1 MKFFS
6 NSVLVGIFSTGAVL
20 LFLGFLIFTG
30 EISRFGEK
38 NEKFV
43 LVFDENVFGLN
54 EGGKVTLNGIRV
66 GRVKR
71 FFLGENLEQG
81 PVPVLIEI
89 NRKLIQSYGIEGD
102 NLLFDT
108 EGKIRNEVL
117 PNLVG
122 QLVQESFVT
131 GILYIN
137 LTTEIVARDSN
148 GSVPMLYGY
157 RMLKTKDSIFAELS
171 ETINIQKL
179 STQLSDFVDIATKQ
193 MNALDMKSLSD
204 NYIQLAKD
212 LDHLVN
218 SFSQNYSGL
227 GPELGLAIK
236 EARTSFKKISELND
250 RVDEVLS
257 PQSDLRFSAV
267 SALREVTSMSKS
279 IQAFADMLERNPQ
292 ALLRGKNISD
302 E

>member
-1 MKFFS
+1 MKFLS
-6 NSVLVGIFSTGAVL
+6 NSVIVGIFSTGAAF
-20 LFLGFLIFTG
+20 LFFGFLIFTG

-89 NRKLIQSYGIEGD
+89 NKKLIQSYGIEGG

-108 EGKIRNEVL
+108 DGNFRDEVL
-117 PNLVG
+117 PNLMG

-137 LTTEIVARDSN
+137 LTTEIGSNDSN
-148 GSVPMLYGY
+148 RSISMLYGH
-157 RMLKTKDSIFAELS
+157 RMLKTKGSIFAELS
-171 ETINIQKL
+171 ETINVQKL
-179 STQLSDFVDIATKQ
+179 SSQLSDFVDIATKQ

-218 SFSQNYSGL
+218 SISQNYSGL
-227 GPELGLAIK
+227 GPELALAIT
-236 EARTSFKKISELND
+236 EAKTSFKKISELND
-250 RVDEVLS
+250 RVEEILS
-257 PQSDLRFSAV
+257 PQSDIRFSAV

-279 IQAFADMLERNPQ
+279 IQNLADMLERNPQ

>member
-1 MKFFS
+1 MKSFS
-6 NSVLVGIFSTGAVL
+6 NSVLVGVFSLGAVV

-30 EISRFGEK
+30 EISRWGEN

-66 GRVKR
+66 GRVER
-71 FFLGENLEQG
+71 FFIGDDLELG

-89 NRKLIQSYGIEGD
+89 NKKLVQSHGVEVGNQLFNPNGNFRED
-102 NLLFDT
+102 VVPRLL
-108 EGKIRNEVL
+108 
-117 PNLVG
+117 G

-137 LTTEIVARDSN
+137 LVTEVHHQENNA
-148 GSVPMLYGY
+148 SVGELYGH
-157 RMLKTKDSIFAELS
+157 RIIRTKDSIFAELS
-171 ETINIQKL
+171 QTINVQKL
-179 STQLSDFVDIATKQ
+179 SQQLSDFIDVATKQ
-193 MNALDMKSLSD
+193 MSALKMEALSD

-218 SFSQNYSGL
+218 SFTQNYSGL
-227 GPELGLAIK
+227 GPDLRLAVI
-236 EARTSFKKISELND
+236 EARKSFEKFSLVND

-257 PQSDLRFSAV
+257 PESDIRFSAV
-267 SALREVTSMSKS
+267 SALRELTSMSES
-279 IQAFADMLERNPQ
+279 IQSLAEMIERNPQ
-292 ALLRGKNISD
+292 ALIIGKVKAD